1 VITCQ
6 RPQHHG
12 VRARATRAV
21 GVVALLGALTAC
33 GSGSPGSYGSESTEG
48 STPTATAGGDLELTA
63 GSSALDLP
71 PGAGEQPADAAAGA
85 ARTSDDT
92 LLYVVTFGSSTC
104 PQVAD
109 ATAEAAGA
117 DAVEVTFPEPGDGP
131 CTADFVP
138 STTVVAL
145 PDSVDPGSDLT
156 VTIGTWGVVT
166 LPAGSQ
172 DVVWAT
178 AQG

>member
-1 VITCQ
+1 V
-6 RPQHHG
+6 
-12 VRARATRAV
+12 V
-21 GVVALLGALTAC
+21 GVAVLLGALAAC
-33 GSGSPGSYGSESTEG
+33 GSGDPGSSGTESTEG
-48 STPTATAGGDLELTA
+48 TTPTATAGGELELTA

-71 PGAGEQPADAAAGA
+71 PGAGEQPVDATAGA

-109 ATAEAAGA
+109 PTAEATGT
-117 DAVEVTFPEPGDGP
+117 DAVDVTFPELGDGP

-145 PDSVDPGSDLT
+145 PDSVDPASDLT

-178 AQG
+178 AQE